1 MKTIKNEEKIL
12 KKIKTAELEL
22 RQLKNS
28 VDYKIKATQTGEKHV
43 SISKS

>member
-1 MKTIKNEEKIL
+1 MKTIKNEEKLL

-28 VDYKIKATQTGEKHV
+28 VGYKMSPIQKEIKHDSV
-43 SISKS
+43 SKN